1 MTSNLPPMPSTPP
14 APTRSRRTTWIIA
27 AVIAAALA
35 IGGGAYW
42 ISRPSYDDIVKDCQK
57 ALIAQT
63 KAGGKGKPSACED
76 VKDDDYT
83 ALVMSNAI
91 DGMSKK
97 DRDMLD
103 YYDNGT
109 IDGSIG

>member
-1 MTSNLPPMPSTPP
+1 M
-14 APTRSRRTTWIIA
+14 RRRTILIIVSAVVA
-27 AVIAAALA
+27 AVAIAAAAVWMNAVPYSETLA
-35 IGGGAYW
+35 
-42 ISRPSYDDIVKDCQK
+42 KCK
-57 ALIAQT
+57 TALAAQT
-63 KAGGKGKPSACED
+63 KAGVKGKPSACED
-76 VKDDDYT
+76 VKEDDYSEII
-83 ALVMSNAI
+83 VSNMI

>member
-1 MTSNLPPMPSTPP
+1 M
-14 APTRSRRTTWIIA
+14 RRRTILIIA
-27 AVIAAALA
+27 SVVVVIAGVGLTVWLLTRPTYAETLKTCEKALA
-35 IGGGAYW
+35 
-42 ISRPSYDDIVKDCQK
+42 
-57 ALIAQT
+57 AQT
-63 KAGGKGKPSACED
+63 KAGVKGRPSACED
-76 VKDDDYT
+76 VKEDDYSEILVGN
-83 ALVMSNAI
+83 AL